1 MGGSGPRIY
10 VACLAAYNQGDLHGA
25 WIDADQDEDAIHE
38 EIRAMLAASPVGDAE
53 SYAIHDYDGFYGVR
67 LDEYEPISKV
77 REIAEFL
84 GEVDKPELAKLL
96 LQVDD
101 DLETARDRLKNH
113 YIGGYSSLRDFG
125 ESQIDF
131 SEVPQYLHG
140 YIDSEKFAR
149 DMRLGGE
156 ILVVESGGVHHVFWN
171 H

>member
-10 VACLAAYNQGDLHGA
+10 VACLAAYNQGYLHGR

-38 EIRAMLAASPVGDAE
+38 EIRAMIADSPAE
-53 SYAIHDYDGFYGVR
+53 FAEEFAIHDYDGFYGVR
-67 LDEYEPISKV
+67 LDEYEPIWKV

-84 GEVDKPELAKLL
+84 EEMDEPALAAELIEGG
-96 LQVDD
+96 DI
-101 DLETARDRLKNH
+101 ETARNRMENH
-113 YIGGYSSLRDFG
+113 YIGGFQSMEDFG
-125 ESQIDF
+125 ESQIDL
-131 SEVPQYLHG
+131 SEVPQYLHY

-156 ILVVESGGVHHVFWN
+156 ILVIESGGFYHVFWN